1 MKRLLRIFVLG
12 AALAAVFPDTVLGAE
27 GVSPLLGTWQLDRA
41 KSTFKPQPG
50 PNGQIRTYERVGDAE
65 KLTAKGIDAAG
76 KPTLVRYT
84 ARYDGKDYPIAGS
97 SGGDLISLQRIDDFT
112 TQSTQKRAGKAV
124 IFATR
129 TVSKDGK
136 TLTVTTKGTTVKGE
150 PIDAVMIFEKR

>member
-1 MKRLLRIFVLG
+1 M
-12 AALAAVFPDTVLGAE
+12 
-27 GVSPLLGTWQLDRA
+27 
-41 KSTFKPQPG
+41 
-50 PNGQIRTYERVGDAE
+50 RTYAQVGDAE
-65 KLTAKGIDAAG
+65 KLTAKGIDAEG

-84 ARYDGKDYPIAGS
+84 ARYDGKDYAITGS
-97 SGGDLISLQRIDDFT
+97 SGGDVISLRRIDEFT

-150 PIDAVMIFEKR
+150 VMDAVMIFEKR

>member
-12 AALAAVFPDTVLGAE
+12 AALAAVFPAVALGAE
-27 GVSPLLGTWQLDRA
+27 AADPLLGTWQLDRA

-65 KLTAKGIDAAG
+65 KLTAKGIDSGG
-76 KPTLVRYT
+76 KSTLVRYI
-84 ARYDGKDYPIAGS
+84 ARYDGKDYAITGS
-97 SGGDLISLQRIDDFT
+97 SGGDLISLQRIDAFT